1 MSSDDPGKQGVMKAD
16 RLTLNQRVQGSN
28 RAPTNYFKD
37 LAHWKVRVKN
47 PCVRTMSESTWQ
59 VGDIGKQV
67 EPDARCAQ
75 RQSAPQRG
83 IDLSQRGPA

>member
-1 MSSDDPGKQGVMKAD
+1 M
-16 RLTLNQRVQGSN
+16 
-28 RAPTNYFKD
+28 
-37 LAHWKVRVKN
+37 VKN